1 MGNVVR
7 TGMVAVLAVTAA
19 PAHAWAQGIRPQV
32 VVHLQSTGAGPL
44 PSNVVVGAQVRA
56 ARICDEVGISI
67 TWKNDEVPSPVTTF
81 TDGDFHVVLVA
92 LSAKATASLVEQ
104 SDVTPKTLGLAL
116 PQNHRVY
123 LFAARI
129 ADALSF
135 SDQPLEVILGRV
147 LAHEIGHILLGP
159 GHTNTGIM
167 TAKLVLRGA
176 ADPTFTRSQGVSI
189 RKRLMSGRML
199 SLAADEQSRRA
210 TLDAN

>member
-1 MGNVVR
+1 MGNLVR
-7 TGMVAVLAVTAA
+7 TGMVAVMAITAA
-19 PAHAWAQGIRPQV
+19 PPHARAQGVRPQV
-32 VVHLQSTGAGPL
+32 IVHLQSTGAVPL
-44 PSNVVVGAQVRA
+44 PSHVVVDAQIRA
-56 ARICDEVGISI
+56 ARVFDEVGVSI
-67 TWKNDEVPSPVTTF
+67 AWKNDEVPSPVTTF
-81 TDGDFHVVLVA
+81 ADRDFHVVLVA
-92 LSAKATASLVEQ
+92 LSAQATASLVEQ
-104 SDVTPKTLGLAL
+104 SDVTPRTLGLAL

-135 SDQPLEVILGRV
+135 SDQPLEVVLGRV

-167 TAKLVLRGA
+167 TAKLLLRGA

-210 TLDAN
+210 TLDAD